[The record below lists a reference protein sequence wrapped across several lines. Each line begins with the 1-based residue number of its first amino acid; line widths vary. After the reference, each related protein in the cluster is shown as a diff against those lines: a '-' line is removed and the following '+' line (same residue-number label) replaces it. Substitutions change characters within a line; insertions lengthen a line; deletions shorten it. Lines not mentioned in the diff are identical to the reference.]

1 MVGGCWMV
9 AHVCRKTQLDLG
21 GGVSCASRGSG
32 FTGLEGRNGGK
43 GGCGIGEGCW
53 GSKCWICVCVCVCV
67 FPQFCRYLKGKPNN
81 RLKLRGKNRQLER
94 IDVFPVEIFV
104 YLHVVDRLWCR
115 LCIEVIPETAAKNAC
130 YSAFHSTNN
139 QQQTTLIAS
148 NKQQPAPFS
157 FTRILYFRKE
167 WSPTTPSAA
176 LKSLMVYW
184 SENLRFL
191 GLWPLKSYRNPI
203 GKDRFFQPPYFRGE
217 LLNFGGVT
225 SQPWQQCSVV
235 VFHHRC

>member
-1 MVGGCWMV
+1 MDVGWSLTFVGKHSWIWGGGCPVHLEEVVSRAWKAEMVG
-9 AHVCRKTQLDLG
+9 R
-21 GGVSCASRGSG
+21 GVVVLVRGVEDQNAE
-32 FTGLEGRNGGK
+32 F
-43 GGCGIGEGCW
+43 
-53 GSKCWICVCVCVCV
+53 VCVCVC